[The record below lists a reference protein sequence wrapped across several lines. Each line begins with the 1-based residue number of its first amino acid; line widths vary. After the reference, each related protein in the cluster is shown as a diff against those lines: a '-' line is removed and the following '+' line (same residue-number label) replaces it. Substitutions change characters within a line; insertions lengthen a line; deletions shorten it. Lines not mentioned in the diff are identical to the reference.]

1 MDYKLSFDSNMEFPS
16 VEHSTEYARGSI
28 RARADFGFWGFGGDG
43 RGAF

>member
-1 MDYKLSFDSNMEFPS
+1 MDSKPSLNSNMEFPS

-28 RARADFGFWGFGGDG
+28 GLGADFRLRGFGGDG

>member
-1 MDYKLSFDSNMEFPS
+1 MDYKPSFNSNMEFPS

-28 RARADFGFWGFGGDG
+28 CLGADFGFWGFGGDG